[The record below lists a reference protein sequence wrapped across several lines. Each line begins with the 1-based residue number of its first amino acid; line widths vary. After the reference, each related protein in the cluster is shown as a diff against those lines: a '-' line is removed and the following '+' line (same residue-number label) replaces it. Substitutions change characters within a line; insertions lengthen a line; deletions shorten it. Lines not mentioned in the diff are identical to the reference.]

1 MFNIY
6 LGMYR
11 LSNMGIETQF
21 KYMNNEFYVEVYK
34 RRWLIMY
41 NVHPGMLT
49 FYFFWKTI
57 VSLWIWRQKNENET
71 IVVKNDGFLKMFVSL
86 KLLFQNDRFW
96 KRSENKA
103 KNDSF
108 QND

>member
-34 RRWLIMY
+34 HR
-41 NVHPGMLT
+41 
-49 FYFFWKTI
+49 
-57 VSLWIWRQKNENET
+57 
-71 IVVKNDGFLKMFVSL
+71 
-86 KLLFQNDRFW
+86 
-96 KRSENKA
+96 
-103 KNDSF
+103 
-108 QND
+108 